1 MAGYVY
7 AINEYVSLSICRN
20 WTKMAPIND
29 GEMSNLSFT
38 AF

>member
-1 MAGYVY
+1 MADYVY
-7 AINEYVSLSICRN
+7 AINEYGSLLICRN
-20 WTKMAPIND
+20 WTKMAAIDD